1 ARAKGLDYRVKVADG
16 VPPRVRGDVG
26 HLRQILLNLA
36 GNAVKFTDHGRV
48 EIRVGVVHADT
59 SGAVRLRFDIYDTGI
74 GVAPAM
80 RARLFDAFE
89 QADVSMARRHEG
101 TGLGT
106 TIAKGLVEAM
116 DGDIG
121 YLENPPR
128 GSHFWVE

>member
-1 ARAKGLDYRVKVADG
+1 M
-16 VPPRVRGDVG
+16 RGDVG

-48 EIRVGVVHADT
+48 EIRVSVVQADT
-59 SGAVRLRFDIYDTGI
+59 SGAVRLRFDILDTGI

-106 TIAKGLVEAM
+106 TIARAWSKQWTAILVIWKTRRAAA
-116 DGDIG
+116 IS
-121 YLENPPR
+121 
-128 GSHFWVE
+128 GSSCRSRRRNRRCRVRCRA